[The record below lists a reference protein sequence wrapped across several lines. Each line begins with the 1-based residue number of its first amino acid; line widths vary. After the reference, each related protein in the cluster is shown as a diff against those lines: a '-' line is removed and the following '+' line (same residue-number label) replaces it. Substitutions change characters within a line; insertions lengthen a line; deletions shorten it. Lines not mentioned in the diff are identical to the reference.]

1 MNKAAAK
8 KLINDEF
15 GFSASKIDLLEGS
28 TNDYGKFEYIMFS
41 VCGIEYQMNFDFSK
55 GCYTLKV
62 YDSHGLIEKEF

>member
-1 MNKAAAK
+1 MNKTAAK

-15 GFSASKIDLLEGS
+15 GFSASKINLLEGS
-28 TNDYGKFEYIMFS
+28 TNDYGKFDYIMFS
-41 VCGIEYQMNFDFSK
+41 VCGIDYQMHFDYSK